1 MQILLLK
8 NLLLNSKE
16 EILKEINLV
25 FKVLNSEL
33 NKTPN
38 KKSKFSIQLR
48 AF

>member
-33 NKTPN
+33 NKTLN
-38 KKSKFSIQLR
+38 KYSKFSIQLR